1 MNKYSL
7 LLTIFALSYGQ
18 IFNTGKIL
26 RKGDMS
32 IGSNGAIYTSPS
44 DFQLNLFGGY
54 GLSNG
59 MDLSARLGFF
69 SDDTYFGMD
78 IEKSLM
84 NSSKSDFSVSA
95 GFHTQ
100 GDFGLDASA
109 VYSLELNKRSN
120 IFTGIDTDIELDG
133 FSVFNP
139 WLVVGVDFVLK
150 KNTRFMFEGDL
161 PLKNGLPSRLVFGF
175 HYFL

>member
-1 MNKYSL
+1 MKKYSL
-7 LLTIFALSYGQ
+7 ILILCAFSFGQ
-18 IFNTGKIL
+18 IFNTGKVL

-32 IGSNGAIYTSPS
+32 IGANGAIHTNPS

-54 GLSNG
+54 GLSG
-59 MDLSARLGFF
+59 MDLSVRLGFGV
-69 SDDTYFGMD
+69 DDTYFGMD
-78 IEKSLM
+78 LEKSLM

-100 GDFGLDASA
+100 NNFGLDASA

-120 IFTGIDTDIELDG
+120 IFVGVDTDIELGD
-133 FSVFNP
+133 FSGFNP
-139 WLVVGVDFVLK
+139 WLVAGVDFVLK
-150 KNTRFMFEGDL
+150 RNMRFMFETDI
-161 PLKNGLPSRLVFGF
+161 PLKDGLPNRLVIGV